1 MKNSI
6 ITSISVLT
14 IRLYIILILLSSTI
28 FAETMSN
35 NNHLDTVTLQLK
47 WRHQFQFAGYYAALE
62 KGFYKEAGLLVK
74 IIENTGDDASKNVL
88 EGKAEFGIA
97 MSDLILLRSEGY
109 NVVALAAIY
118 QHSPLIILVPKKT
131 GIDNLHALSGKRIM
145 IENHSGELFAYFKY
159 ENLPQSKM
167 IIYPHSFDTRDL
179 IDNKVD
185 AMSAYSTDEP
195 YMLIEKKIDYHI
207 FSPRS
212 GGIDFYGDILYT
224 VEDQVKNHPKRV
236 DAFINASLKGWDYA
250 LNNSEEIIDLIL
262 LKYSKRHSR
271 DHLLFEAKKTK
282 QLIMPNVVEIGYMNP
297 GRWGYIAEVYAN
309 MKMIQKN
316 FSLDGFLYDKNK
328 GNNHIVLYI
337 SLIITVIISIIAFLI
352 AFYFIK
358 LNKNLK
364 NEIQKRKKSD
374 DKLKEKEREI
384 TTLMKNIPGMAYR
397 CCNNKKWTMLFVSDH
412 CFELTGYTSSQLCND
427 SEFSF
432 GDLIIPEDRNMV
444 YNKVQDAINEKKS
457 FKLNYR
463 IIDKS
468 GQKKWLWEQG
478 TGVYNDDGNLIALE
492 GLINDITDY
501 KLALEKIENAKQ
513 IAETANQSKNAF
525 LANMSHEIRS
535 PISGIIGMIK
545 MLIEITDEKKI
556 LDNLNIV
563 LETANS
569 LSIIIDDILDLSKIE
584 DKKLEM
590 QNSDFKLSDL
600 LNQVI
605 KIYSYALDNK
615 GLKLELSVN
624 ENVYNDLNGDP
635 NRLKQ
640 ILRNLISNAIKFT
653 EHGTIK
659 INVKKINND
668 VRHIELLFIVT
679 DTGIGIPENKI
690 PNIFERFTQL
700 DNTYSKKYAGTG
712 LGLAISKEL
721 VELMGGNIWLES
733 TQGKGTSFFF
743 TVFFK
748 KAQNTINVDYDN
760 SNLKSKAIT
769 KRDINKKSDQIKIIL
784 AEDDELNRKSINY
797 FLKKAGFCI
806 FLAENGNQV
815 LEILRKQEVNLII
828 MDIQMPVMDGFQA
841 TEIIRD
847 STSDVFNAN
856 IPIIAFTAY
865 AMKGDKEKM
874 IKAGMTDYISKPV
887 KISELISKIKKLL

>member
-6 ITSISVLT
+6 ITSISALT
-14 IRLYIILILLSSTI
+14 IRLYLIFLLLSSTI
-28 FAETMSN
+28 FAETMAD

-62 KGFYKEAGLLVK
+62 KGFYKEAGLVVK
-74 IIENTGDDASKNVL
+74 IIENTGEDASKNVL
-88 EGKAEFGIA
+88 EGRAEFGIA

-118 QHSPLIILVPKKT
+118 QHSPLVILVPKKT

-145 IENHSGELFAYFKY
+145 IESHSGELFAYFKY

-167 IIYPHSFDTRDL
+167 IIYPHSFDTSDL
-179 IDNKVD
+179 INNKVD

-195 YMLIEKKIDYHI
+195 YMLIEKNIDYHI

-250 LNNSEEIIDLIL
+250 LKNSEEIIDLIL

-501 KLALEKIENAKQ
+501 KLALEKIENAKK

-545 MLIEITDEKKI
+545 MMIEITDEKKI

-590 QNSDFKLSDL
+590 QNIDFTLSDL

-659 INVKKINND
+659 INVKRINND
-668 VRHIELLFIVT
+668 VKHIELLFIVT
-679 DTGIGIPENKI
+679 DTGIGIPEDKI
-690 PNIFERFTQL
+690 PFLFERFTQL

-712 LGLAISKEL
+712 LGLTITKEL
-721 VELMGGNIWLES
+721 VELMGGKIWLES

-748 KAQNTINVDYDN
+748 KAKKTINVDYDN
-760 SNLKSKAIT
+760 SHLKSNEISN
-769 KRDINKKSDQIKIIL
+769 RDINKKSDQIKIIL
-784 AEDDELNRKSINY
+784 AEDDELNRKSINF
-797 FLKKAGFCI
+797 FLKKAGYCI
-806 FLAENGNQV
+806 FLAENGKQV
-815 LEILRKQEVNLII
+815 LEILRKQDVNLII

-841 TEIIRD
+841 TAIIRD

-887 KISELISKIKKLL
+887 KIPELISKIKKLL

>member
-6 ITSISVLT
+6 ITSISALT
-14 IRLYIILILLSSTI
+14 IRLYLIFLLLSSTI
-28 FAETMSN
+28 FAETMAD

-62 KGFYKEAGLLVK
+62 KGFYKEAGLVVK
-74 IIENTGDDASKNVL
+74 IIENTGEDASKNVL
-88 EGKAEFGIA
+88 EGRAEFGIA

-118 QHSPLIILVPKKT
+118 QHSPLVILVPKKT

-145 IENHSGELFAYFKY
+145 IESHSGELFAYFKY

-167 IIYPHSFDTRDL
+167 IIYPHSFDTSDL
-179 IDNKVD
+179 INNKVD

-195 YMLIEKKIDYHI
+195 YMLIEKNIDYHI

-250 LNNSEEIIDLIL
+250 LKNSEEIIDLIL

-297 GRWGYIAEVYAN
+297 GRWRYIAEVYAN

-501 KLALEKIENAKQ
+501 KLALEKIENAKK

-545 MLIEITDEKKI
+545 MMIEITDEKKI

-590 QNSDFKLSDL
+590 QNIDFTLSDL

-659 INVKKINND
+659 INVKRINND
-668 VRHIELLFIVT
+668 VKHIELLFIVT
-679 DTGIGIPENKI
+679 DTGIGIPEDKI
-690 PNIFERFTQL
+690 PFLFERFTQL

-712 LGLAISKEL
+712 LGLTITKEL
-721 VELMGGNIWLES
+721 VELMGGKIWLES

-748 KAQNTINVDYDN
+748 KAKKTINVDYDN
-760 SNLKSKAIT
+760 SHLKSNEISN
-769 KRDINKKSDQIKIIL
+769 RDINKKSDQIKIIL
-784 AEDDELNRKSINY
+784 AEDDELNRKSINF
-797 FLKKAGFCI
+797 FLKKAGYCI
-806 FLAENGNQV
+806 FLAENGKQV
-815 LEILRKQEVNLII
+815 LEILRKQDVNLII

-841 TEIIRD
+841 TAIIRD

-887 KISELISKIKKLL
+887 KIPELISKIKKLL